1 MRRSV
6 EDISA
11 FVNIPGE
18 RTEDILKDTPE
29 QLLDVMADLLR
40 ALLYSMNLPE
50 SETENVV
57 SKIKGRK
64 VARLFENM
72 KIDIQAERRE
82 TEKAHKELEEARG
95 EVEKT
100 RGELDELKRSLEVY
114 KLINEMLRKGCSES
128 EIRKSLMQ
136 SFSLTEEQVENDYSN
151 AFKK

>member
-1 MRRSV
+1 M

-29 QLLDVMADLLR
+29 HLLDVMANLLR

-95 EVEKT
+95 E
-100 RGELDELKRSLEVY
+100 LDELKRSLEVY